1 MLKILAKIFGFTTAV
16 QAPPARQPSA
26 RKRPQAAPKT
36 PPKPDRHV
44 SQRPVVALRTPTI
57 GEAVLAFAQDVGE
70 VGSKPSPEFL
80 ALCRKV
86 LGEDLWAYLQAVK
99 LTDGRITS
107 FAIGVNR
114 IGDPAAEQGLLLRLE
129 AKCYGDLDLWDEI
142 TRREAKRR
150 DNAIYGG
157 RPIPVMIAI
166 PEKVLLALAKRI
178 ADRSAMA
185 RRARG
190 GAAGQGG
197 VVVTPPVPPEG
208 QVGDGTPQ
216 GDPENPQG
224 PDDSPAAGALPVPK
238 RAV

>member
-1 MLKILAKIFGFTTAV
+1 MLKLLATIFGFTTAV

-26 RKRPQAAPKT
+26 RKKPLAAPKA

-44 SQRPVVALRTPTI
+44 SGRLVVALRTPTI

-114 IGDPAAEQGLLLRLE
+114 IGDPLAEQGLLLRLE
-129 AKCYGDLDLWDEI
+129 SKCYGDLDLWDEI

-166 PEKVLLALAKRI
+166 PDKVLKALAARL
-178 ADRSAMA
+178 A
-185 RRARG
+185 RRAEDARKHRKGAG
-190 GAAGQGG
+190 GSSTGG
-197 VVVTPPVPPEG
+197 VQATPESTEGTPPV
-208 QVGDGTPQ
+208 
-216 GDPENPQG
+216 DPENPDG
-224 PDDSPAAGALPVPK
+224 PDGTPGAAALPVPK
-238 RAV
+238 